1 VIPPTVI
8 IHSVTLVS
16 DGRQVQDAWVEFT
29 GTMVNE
35 RGSGQGWH
43 ARASG
48 ATSVVDGAGLIL
60 TPGFVDIHGH
70 GGGGYAFLD
79 SPEHTDIALAMHRAH
94 GTTRSVVSLVSASLD
109 ELDHQLGGVRELMA
123 RDPLVLGTHLE
134 GPFLSPAF
142 KGAHDE
148 SALRAPTPDV
158 VARLIDSAQGSLRQI
173 TMAPELAGAPAAISA
188 FVDAGVR
195 VAVGHTNADY
205 GQSMD
210 AFAHGASILTHAF
223 NGMTGIHHRAPG
235 PVVAAIDSDHVIL
248 ELVADGTHV
257 HAPTARLLVAS
268 APGRVCLITDAMA
281 AAGSSD
287 GDYLLGSLTV
297 RVTDGVARL
306 SEGGSIAGS
315 TLTMDRAL
323 KFAVENMGMGL
334 PEAVEAVTGV
344 PARALGLP
352 LTVGSLAVGSNADA
366 VLIDTNFG
374 VRGVWANGVPLS
386 PLSAESA
393 PGATG

>member
-1 VIPPTVI
+1 VTPPRVI

-16 DGRQVQDAWVEFT
+16 DGHLVEDAWVAFSGTTVSNRGT
-29 GTMVNE
+29 G
-35 RGSGQGWH
+35 RDWQSD
-43 ARASG
+43 ASG
-48 ATSVVDGAGLIL
+48 AARVVDGTGLTL

-79 SPEHTDIALAMHRAH
+79 SPDHTDIALAMHRSH

-109 ELDHQLGGVRELMA
+109 ELDHQLRGVRELMA

-148 SALRAPTPDV
+148 SALLAPTADA
-158 VARLIDSAQGSLRQI
+158 VARLIDTAQGSLRQI
-173 TMAPELAGAPAAISA
+173 TMAPELAGASAAISA

-210 AFAHGASILTHAF
+210 AFARGASLLTHAF
-223 NGMTGIHHRAPG
+223 NGMKGIHHRAPG
-235 PVVAAIDSDHVIL
+235 PVVAAIDSEHVTL

-257 HAPTARLLVAS
+257 HAPTARLLVAA
-268 APGRVCLITDAMA
+268 APGRLCLITDAMA

-287 GDYLLGSLTV
+287 GDYLLGALTV
-297 RVTDGVARL
+297 TVTDGVARL
-306 SEGGSIAGS
+306 SDGGSIAGS

-323 KFAVENMGMGL
+323 KFAVEDMGMGL
-334 PEAVEAVTGV
+334 SEAVAAVTSV

-352 LTVGSLAVGSNADA
+352 VTVGSLAVGSNADA
-366 VLIDTNFG
+366 VLLDTSFG
-374 VRGVWANGVPLS
+374 VRAVWANGASLPPFASVCAS
-386 PLSAESA
+386 GVSV
-393 PGATG
+393 